1 MSEEKTVSSTSI
13 YRGRIINVRDDEVVL
28 PDGRVTRREIVEHKD
43 VVAVVALDD
52 EDNVLLV
59 KQYRKPVEKALL
71 EIPAGGIDD
80 GESPDECAVRE
91 MQEETGYRPGILQ
104 KIGGLYASP
113 GYCSEYLHLYLAT
126 DLVPGKLTAD
136 DDEQIELIRV
146 PLEQIPELISSGQIC
161 DAKSVATLLITLRD
175 RGI

>member
-1 MSEEKTVSSTSI
+1 VSEEKTVSSTSI